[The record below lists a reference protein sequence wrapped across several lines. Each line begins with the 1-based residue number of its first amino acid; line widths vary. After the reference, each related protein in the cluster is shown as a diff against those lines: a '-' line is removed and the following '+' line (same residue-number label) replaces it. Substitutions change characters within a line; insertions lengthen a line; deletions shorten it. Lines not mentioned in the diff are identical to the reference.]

1 MAGVKFF
8 YVEYIITWKYHKTH
22 KMKLKKRLWVL
33 KMKFC
38 NKKNLHKNKN
48 CSKIKVFTKNQQNE
62 R

>member
-8 YVEYIITWKYHKTH
+8 YVEYIVTWKYHKTH
-22 KMKLKKRLWVL
+22 KMEKKRLWVL

-38 NKKNLHKNKN
+38 NKQYLQKNKN
-48 CSKIKVFTKNQQNE
+48 CSKIKVFTKNQHNE